1 VLVRQAGPGD
11 RDALTRMFERCTP
24 ATRYHRFHG
33 PVRAIPR
40 AYLAEALSGSPFHY
54 ALAAFPASPVS
65 LAAPAGPATRAGDG
79 GETVALASG
88 RLVAEGA
95 AELGLLIEDGWQRR
109 GLGTRLVH
117 DLVTHAARSGVR
129 EVEAQLL
136 AEQAWIAGLLRPY
149 GSGRVHSA
157 GDGVLTV
164 TVRLDP
170 ALAPVCS
177 QYPVRHPP
185 FPVSS
190 LTEFEMAPPLRLPL
204 P

>member
-1 VLVRQAGPGD
+1 MSAPVLPAGELIPAGPPGALLVRQAAAGD

-33 PVRAIPR
+33 PVQAIPR
-40 AYLAEALSGSPFHY
+40 SYLAEALSGSPFHH
-54 ALAAFPASPVS
+54 ALVGCPYIPASP
-65 LAAPAGPATRAGDG
+65 AAYA
-79 GETVALASG
+79 GETVALASC

-136 AEQAWIAGLLRPY
+136 AEQAWIGGLLRPY

-157 GDGVLTV
+157 RDGVLTV

-170 ALAPVCS
+170 CGIAG
-177 QYPVRHPP
+177 
-185 FPVSS
+185 
-190 LTEFEMAPPLRLPL
+190 M
-204 P
+204 